1 MSSLRVKMMQLKGM
15 PLDMALKKV
24 VFKIVRKIRYDI
36 RRYRILA
43 VPIQLDT
50 ALLTGFQ
57 SQSRHLFHIQDRVH
71 YVECMKEMQQ
81 EEPILKDADRI
92 CHHYFNFL
100 GSGETYLGERI
111 TWNKDFKTNDV
122 WKNAFYKHIQT
133 VNLNNAADVKVPWEL
148 SRCQHFFTIGK
159 AYWLTGNEKYA
170 KEFQDQLDDW
180 MVNNPVEMSVN
191 WTCTMDVAIRVVNWI
206 SGIQFFLNS
215 SSISSSFWERIHTS
229 LYLHGQ
235 FIMNNLENTGEHTG
249 NHYLT
254 NLVGLIELG
263 IYFGEFKITDRRS
276 SSNNPQAWL
285 RYGLAEM
292 EREMFI
298 QVNNDGSNYEA
309 STSYHRLV
317 TECFLYTTVLCA
329 RNKIHFS
336 EAYMQRLEKMCEF
349 ILQMQKPNG
358 LTPIVGDADDGR
370 LLIVSQYSSWVRN
383 DYRHLLAVAGEFF
396 DRDDYRIAGRDHQ
409 EDALWITG
417 GFKTDVDSEES
428 RLQSVAYP
436 DGGYYVLRN
445 ERVYCLI
452 RCGELSFHGHGA
464 HSHND
469 QLSFELQIDGL
480 DIMIDPGSYVY
491 TADYRKRNLFR
502 STSMHNTI
510 EVDGEEQND
519 FDELVLFL
527 MREQTFANCEIFDA
541 THFVGSHE
549 GYVKK
554 AGVIHQREIHLSD
567 NTLEIT
573 DVLKQIESL
582 NTDAPSYYATY
593 ILAPGVEVVQHEE
606 HIVLRHQHLTVELS
620 ISAALDIEIHNCW
633 VSSQYGTRELSRL
646 IRMKGSEPKLR
657 TLIRW

>member
-1 MSSLRVKMMQLKGM
+1 MLQLKGM
-15 PLDMALKKV
+15 PLDTVLKKV
-24 VFKIVRKIRYDI
+24 VFKIIQQIRYGI
-36 RRYRILA
+36 RRYWILA
-43 VPIQLDT
+43 VPIQLDRS
-50 ALLTGFQ
+50 LMTGFQ
-57 SQSRHLFHIQDRVH
+57 SHSRHLFHIQDRIR
-71 YVECMKEMQQ
+71 YVECMKELQQ
-81 EEPILKDADRI
+81 EESILKDADRI
-92 CHHYFNFL
+92 CLHQFNLL
-100 GSGETYLGERI
+100 GSGETHLGERI
-111 TWNKDFKTNDV
+111 PWNKDFKTNDV
-122 WKNAFYKHIQT
+122 WKNTFYKHIQII
-133 VNLNNAADVKVPWEL
+133 NLNNAADVKVPWEL
-148 SRCQHFFTIGK
+148 SRCQHFFTLGK
-159 AYWLTGNEKYA
+159 AYWLTSNEKYA

-191 WTCTMDVAIRVVNWI
+191 WTCTMDVAIRAVNWI

-235 FIMNNLENTGEHTG
+235 FIMNNLENTGDHTG

-263 IYFGEFKITDRRS
+263 IYFGEFKLRDRRS
-276 SSNNPQAWL
+276 SNNDPQAWL

-292 EREMFI
+292 EREMFV

-329 RNKIHFS
+329 RNKIHFTES
-336 EAYMQRLEKMCEF
+336 YIHRLEKMCEF
-349 ILQMQKPNG
+349 ILTIQKPNG

-396 DRDDYRIAGRDHQ
+396 DRDDYRSAGREHR

-417 GFKTDVDSEES
+417 SFKPDVDSEES

-510 EVDGEEQND
+510 EVDGKEQND
-519 FDELVLFL
+519 FEELVLFL
-527 MREQTFANCEIFDA
+527 MREQTFANCEKFDA
-541 THFVGSHE
+541 NHFVGSHE
-549 GYVKK
+549 GYMKK
-554 AGVIHQREIHLSD
+554 CGVIHQREVHLSD
-567 NTLEIT
+567 STIEII
-573 DVLKQIESL
+573 DVLKQTETL
-582 NTDAPSYYATY
+582 NTDVPSYYATY

-606 HIVLRHQHLTVELS
+606 HIELRHQHLTVELS
-620 ISAALDIEIHNCW
+620 TSAVLDIEIHNCW
-633 VSSQYGTRELSRL
+633 VSSQYGAREWSRL